1 MKALEFASSHCPYCG
16 ESIDLAIDTSLAS
29 QQYVED
35 CQVCCRPML
44 VTVSIDD
51 QSEQAVNVVVRAEND

>member
-1 MKALEFASSHCPYCG
+1 MKALEFTSSHCPYCG

-51 QSEQAVNVVVRAEND
+51 QSDQAVNVVVRAEND